1 MGVIGG
7 GFGGRWVAGA
17 RLWVVVP
24 PGPGR
29 VGRMTWSPCLVRS
42 AAPGDGV
49 RVELGHPVVDDYL
62 GFLAA
67 RCRPNTV
74 LAAGFDLKV
83 FFSVV
88 PREPAEVTTADVLA
102 FIAAQRSSGD
112 RRVVRLSDGESGL
125 SARTI
130 QRRLS
135 SLSGLFSFLVAR
147 GDVAAN
153 PVPRG
158 LSTRRAR
165 RRGGR
170 GVPLIRTPR
179 TLPRVVDPAEVD
191 ALLAACRTLRDR
203 AMFEAMVLGGL
214 RRCEV
219 LGLRLEDL
227 DGARR
232 QVFIAEGKGGHQRRI
247 PISARF
253 FATVA
258 DYLRAER
265 PASATTDRVFVVL
278 KGQRRGH
285 PLSDEGL
292 KQIFVSARDRA
303 GLRRIT
309 CHELRH
315 TCFTRLR
322 EAGMELEALQAQ
334 AGHRSIETTRLY
346 VHLANGWLAEEY
358 ERAAA
363 IIDAD
368 LFLAAAEGV
377 GE

>member
-1 MGVIGG
+1 MGVIRPS
-7 GFGGRWVAGA
+7 FGGRWVAFVG
-17 RLWVVVP
+17 RWVVVP
-24 PGPGR
+24 SGPEMDVLMSWSACLDRSVSPGGR
-29 VGRMTWSPCLVRS
+29 VQVR
-42 AAPGDGV
+42 
-49 RVELGHPVVDDYL
+49 LGHELVDDYL
-62 GFLAA
+62 EFLAA

-83 FFSVV
+83 FFTLIPKGPV
-88 PREPAEVTTADVLA
+88 EVTTADVLA
-102 FIAAQRSSGD
+102 FVTEQRSVGD
-112 RRVVRLSDGESGL
+112 PKVVRLSDGESGL
-125 SARTI
+125 SSRTI

-135 SLSGLFSFLVAR
+135 SLSSMFSFLLVR
-147 GDVAAN
+147 GDIDRN
-153 PVPRG
+153 PVPQG
-158 LSTRRAR
+158 LSTRRSR

-179 TLPRVVDPAEVD
+179 TLPRIVDPAEVD

-203 AMFEAMVLGGL
+203 GMFEAMVFGGL

-227 DGARR
+227 DAARR
-232 QVFIAEGKGGHQRRI
+232 QVFIVEGKGGHQRRI
-247 PISARF
+247 PISTRWFSTAGN
-253 FATVA
+253 
-258 DYLRAER
+258 YLRIER
-265 PASATTDRVFVVL
+265 PVEATTDRVFVVL
-278 KGQRRGH
+278 KGQRRGQ

-292 KQIFVSARDRA
+292 KQVFVSARQRA

-322 EAGMELEALQAQ
+322 EAGMELEALQAL

-346 VHLANGWLAEEY
+346 VHLANEWLAEEY
-358 ERAAA
+358 HQAAA

-368 LFLAAAEGV
+368 MFVAAGDGV
-377 GE
+377 GK